1 MAANSQSSSNMSER
15 NEIVRTNTT
24 QAAFSGALLPV
35 IGSGVALI
43 AMLTIGTITIA
54 GAIMGAMPG
63 Y

>member
-1 MAANSQSSSNMSER
+1 METRSVSKWFKWVM
-15 NEIVRTNTT
+15 
-24 QAAFSGALLPV
+24 LL
-35 IGSGVALI
+35 ALI

>member
-1 MAANSQSSSNMSER
+1 M
-15 NEIVRTNTT
+15 RTNTT

>member
-1 MAANSQSSSNMSER
+1 MSQR

-24 QAAFSGALLPV
+24 QAAFSGALPV

>member
-24 QAAFSGALLPV
+24 QAAFSGALPV

-54 GAIMGAMPG
+54 GAMMGAMPG

>member
-1 MAANSQSSSNMSER
+1 
-15 NEIVRTNTT
+15 
-24 QAAFSGALLPV
+24 
-35 IGSGVALI
+35 VALI